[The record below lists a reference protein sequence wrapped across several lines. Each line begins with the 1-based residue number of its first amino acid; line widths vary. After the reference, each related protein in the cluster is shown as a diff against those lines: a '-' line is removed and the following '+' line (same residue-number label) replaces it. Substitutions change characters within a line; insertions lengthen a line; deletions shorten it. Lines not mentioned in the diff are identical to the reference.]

1 MNTTMNTIPNSPND
15 MPPEWHNDARQ
26 IRNALVTLD
35 QFACVDIHWERDGYD
50 DEGNPKG
57 EWEITV
63 ETNSGLRIRSRN
75 CEITHALWFATQ
87 MADAAV
93 QACYLQR
100 KDAREAA
107 LAKLTTEE
115 RRMLGL

>member
-15 MPPEWHNDARQ
+15 MPPEWHNDQRQ

-50 DEGNPKG
+50 DDGNPKG
-57 EWEITV
+57 EWEIAI
-63 ETNSGLRIRSRN
+63 ETNSGSRIKSQHF
-75 CEITHALWFATQ
+75 EITRALWFATQ

-100 KDAREAA
+100 KAAREAA

-115 RRMLGL
+115 RRMLGV

>member
-1 MNTTMNTIPNSPND
+1 
-15 MPPEWHNDARQ
+15 MPSSWHNDQRE
-26 IRNALVTLD
+26 IRNAIVTLD

-50 DEGNPKG
+50 DDGNPRG
-57 EWEITV
+57 EWEISI
-63 ETNSGLRIRSRN
+63 ETNSGARIQSQHP
-75 CEITHALWFATQ
+75 EITNALWFATT

-93 QACYLQR
+93 QAAYLQR
-100 KDAREAA
+100 KAARDAA

>member
-1 MNTTMNTIPNSPND
+1 MNTNTTPNSPND
-15 MPPEWHNDARQ
+15 MPPEWHNDQRQ

-57 EWEITV
+57 EWEIAI
-63 ETNSGLRIRSRN
+63 ETNSGARIKSQHH
-75 CEITHALWFATQ
+75 EISNALWFATE
-87 MADAAV
+87 MADAAT
-93 QACYLQR
+93 QARYLER
-100 KDAREAA
+100 KAAREAA

-115 RRMLGL
+115 RRVLGL